1 MHLQTHLKYRGA
13 KPRGEVAK
21 PKSELAHRDQV
32 YKGGFRLIHL
42 RCMIYKHLKYRGA
55 KPRGE
60 VAKPKTELA
69 HRDRFI
75 KVAYNSYIHL
85 HIYVYTYSYR

>member
-1 MHLQTHLKYRGA
+1 MH
-13 KPRGEVAK
+13 V
-21 PKSELAHRDQV
+21 
-32 YKGGFRLIHL
+32 
-42 RCMIYKHLKYRGA
+42 YKHLIYRGA

-69 HRDRFI
+69 HRDRFR

-85 HIYVYTYSYR
+85 HIYVYV